1 MREIAQQHG
10 AEVDIFNNP
19 RAQSPKMPGTLLR
32 LSIALLLPETPEEDD
47 ITYG

>member
-19 RAQSPKMPGTLLR
+19 RSAGAKTPGCLFRLR
-32 LSIALLLPETPEEDD
+32 FPAPPVQDGEDEA
-47 ITYG
+47 